1 MKLLEMSTTLLEMW
15 KMLFETLRTLL
26 VMSMMLLETYLK

>member
-1 MKLLEMSTTLLEMW
+1 MLFEMW

-26 VMSMMLLETYLK
+26 VMSMMLMETYLK